1 MIKLSII
8 ENGLKELRISMEFD
22 RLGGKKKLN
31 KNLK

>member
-22 RLGGKKKLN
+22 RLGEKKID